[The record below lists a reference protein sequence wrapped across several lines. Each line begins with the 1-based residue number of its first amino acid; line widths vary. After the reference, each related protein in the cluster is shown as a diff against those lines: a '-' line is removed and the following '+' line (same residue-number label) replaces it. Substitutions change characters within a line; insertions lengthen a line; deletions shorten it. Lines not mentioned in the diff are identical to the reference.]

1 MKTKKRFP
9 PSNNVIS
16 LAWSDKVSFEEIL
29 MKTGKS
35 ENEVIKIMRKALT
48 PNSFKSWRKRV
59 SGRKAKH
66 RKLNE
71 LKDDYSFL

>member
-1 MKTKKRFP
+1 MKIKKRFL

-16 LAWSDKVSFEEIL
+16 LAWSDKISFEEITI
-29 MKTGKS
+29 KTGLS
-35 ENEVIKIMRKALT
+35 ESEVIKIMRKELK
-48 PNSFKSWRKRV
+48 PNSFRNWRKRV

-71 LKDDYSFL
+71 IRDDYSLL